1 MFEWD
6 EAKSQRNLRERGLG
20 FDTASEIFKGPVL
33 EFEDAR
39 RNYGERRIIAVGEHK
54 GRLLAVVYTWR
65 GETRRIISA
74 RMANRRER
82 NAYRTDVARGAG
94 EA

>member
-6 EAKSQRNLRERGLG
+6 EGKSQWNLRERGLG

-33 EFEDAR
+33 EFEDR
-39 RNYGERRIIAVGEHK
+39 RRDYGERRIIAVGEHK
-54 GRLLAVVYTWR
+54 GRFLAVVYTWR
-65 GETRRIISA
+65 GERRRIISA
-74 RMANRRER
+74 RRANRREC
-82 NAYRTDVARGAG
+82 NAYRTEIARGSG